1 MSAENLFLFFNNGI
15 LLAWLLL
22 VFAPGWPSTQR
33 IVHSFA
39 IPLII
44 AVAYLFAVASGS
56 GESEEGASFFS
67 LPGVMLFFANPW
79 SALAGWLHYL
89 VFDLFVGAWE
99 VRDSRRR
106 GIPHLWVVPCLFF
119 TLMLGPIGL
128 GLYAALRRLKG
139 GGLSL
144 EEGEHLA

>member
-1 MSAENLFLFFNNGI
+1 MTAENLFLIFNNGI
-15 LLAWLLL
+15 LLGWLLL
-22 VFAPGWPSTQR
+22 VFAPGWALTQR
-33 IVHSFA
+33 VVHSFA

-44 AVAYLFAVASGS
+44 AAAYLFAVASGS
-56 GESEEGASFFS
+56 GEADEGATFFS

-99 VRDSRRR
+99 VRDARRR
-106 GIPHLWVVPCLFF
+106 AIGHVWVVPCLFF

-128 GLYAALRRLKG
+128 GSYALVRGFKG
-139 GGLSL
+139 RDLSL
-144 EEGEHLA
+144 EEGARPA